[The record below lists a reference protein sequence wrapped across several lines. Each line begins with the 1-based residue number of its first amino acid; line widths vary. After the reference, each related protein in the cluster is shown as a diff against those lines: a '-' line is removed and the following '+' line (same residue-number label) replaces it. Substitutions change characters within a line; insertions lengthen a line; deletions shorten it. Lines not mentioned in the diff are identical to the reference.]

1 MNAVE
6 IAIRMET
13 DAIKFYS
20 EAANKTSNAVG
31 KKMFLSIVE
40 DEKRHLEML
49 QRLFKDLD
57 LHFNTASPMRT
68 MKTIFEEMKDVML
81 QRAEAT
87 KNELE
92 AFKIA
97 MEMEK
102 EGIEFYKK
110 AALEAPSEKEKK
122 LFEMLVPEEEQHYAI
137 FANTYFFMK
146 ESGSWFM
153 WEEHSIVDGGTP
165 WA

>member
-6 IAIRMET
+6 IATRMET

-20 EAANKTSNAVG
+20 EAANKTDNPVG
-31 KKMFLSIVE
+31 RKMFLSIVA

-49 QRLFKDLD
+49 QRFFNNLNLD
-57 LHFNTASPMRT
+57 FNSGSPMRA
-68 MKTIFEEMKDVML
+68 MKSIFEEMKSEML

-92 AFKIA
+92 AFQIA
-97 MEMEK
+97 MTMEK

-110 AALEAPSEKEKK
+110 ATLEAPSEKEKK
-122 LFEMLVPEEEQHYAI
+122 LFEMLIREEEQHYAI

>member
-13 DAIKFYS
+13 DAIKFYA
-20 EAANKTSNAVG
+20 EAANRTSNAIG

-40 DEKRHLEML
+40 DEKRHLDML
-49 QRLFKDLD
+49 QRLFKKLD
-57 LHFNTASPMRT
+57 LNFNNASPMKAV
-68 MKTIFEEMKDVML
+68 KTIFEEMKNEML

-87 KNELE
+87 KDELE
-92 AFKIA
+92 AFRIA

-102 EGIEFYKK
+102 EGVEFYKK
-110 AALEAPSEKEKK
+110 AALEAPDGKEKK
-122 LFEMLVPEEEQHYAI
+122 LFETLVPEEEQHYAI
-137 FANTYFFMK
+137 FANTYSFMK